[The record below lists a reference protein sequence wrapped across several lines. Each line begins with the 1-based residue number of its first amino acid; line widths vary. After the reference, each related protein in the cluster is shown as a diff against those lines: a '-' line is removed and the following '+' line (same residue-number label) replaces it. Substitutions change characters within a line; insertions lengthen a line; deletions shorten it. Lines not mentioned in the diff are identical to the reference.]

1 MSIGS
6 PIQFSLNRPAHAYE
20 AALHPVFSGR
30 RRTLRR
36 EITAMAA
43 HSSVFSCSISRANGR
58 VAVEIIGEIDRTSA
72 GQFRNQLLTLAK
84 EHPVAI
90 AIDMKQVALP
100 DEAAVAVLVEAWRFA
115 QEHGI
120 ELAVTSPSPE
130 VMRTFDARA
139 LGPAPHAPHLRLP
152 GNFGVSRT
160 TRRRCDRR
168 DERHAPMLGSESW
181 SLAAVDGRHHADLR
195 RCRRGARD
203 ACSRRRCRRAASR
216 S

>member
-20 AALHPVFSGR
+20 AALHPVFSR
-30 RRTLRR
+30 SASSHARTSN
-36 EITAMAA
+36 TATPTA
-43 HSSVFSCSISRANGR
+43 HSSVFSCSISRASRR

-100 DEAAVAVLVEAWRFA
+100 DEAAIAVLVETWRFA

-120 ELAVTSPSPE
+120 ELAVTSP
-130 VMRTFDARA
+130 A
-139 LGPAPHAPHLRLP
+139 PA
-152 GNFGVSRT
+152 VI
-160 TRRRCDRR
+160 
-168 DERHAPMLGSESW
+168 
-181 SLAAVDGRHHADLR
+181 ADLR
-195 RCRRGARD
+195 R
-203 ACSRRRCRRAASR
+203 RALGELLTLR
-216 S
+216 T